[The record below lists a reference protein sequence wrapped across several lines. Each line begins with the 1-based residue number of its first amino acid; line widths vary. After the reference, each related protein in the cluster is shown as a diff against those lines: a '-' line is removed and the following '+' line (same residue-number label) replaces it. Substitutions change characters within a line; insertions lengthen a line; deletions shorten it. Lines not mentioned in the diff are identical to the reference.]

1 MQHFSLAI
9 PLNEWY
15 NIGRRKIIREF
26 ERRPENMDT
35 REQLKKMRAETG
47 MSQVKFAEY
56 MGIPRRT
63 IEEWERGSRKPPE
76 YVVRLIAY
84 KLHVEGLISSD
95 L

>member
-1 MQHFSLAI
+1 
-9 PLNEWY
+9 
-15 NIGRRKIIREF
+15 
-26 ERRPENMDT
+26 MDT

-84 KLHVEGLISSD
+84 KLHV
-95 L
+95 

>member
-1 MQHFSLAI
+1 MNWTHMDVRPAKPGSMSL
-9 PLNEWY
+9 
-15 NIGRRKIIREF
+15 
-26 ERRPENMDT
+26 ERRLENLDT